1 MPTNDIRIWDG
12 SSWCSIAG
20 ADGDPGVSV
29 KDATA
34 DESNVPNKPDGS
46 LGDRSEEHTSE
57 LQSR

>member
-34 DESNVPNKPDGS
+34 D
-46 LGDRSEEHTSE
+46 
-57 LQSR
+57 